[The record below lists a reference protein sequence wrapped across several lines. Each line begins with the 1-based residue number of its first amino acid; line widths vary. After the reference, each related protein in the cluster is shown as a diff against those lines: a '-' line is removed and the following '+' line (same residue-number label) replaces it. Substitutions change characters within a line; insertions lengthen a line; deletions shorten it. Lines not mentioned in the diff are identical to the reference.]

1 MAEMRSSVEID
12 TPIEKVWGIISDL
25 DGEAEFWNGITS
37 IRNISREGSTVT
49 REVVLG
55 KVNRCLQTVTVYPN
69 QKVHT
74 EWTKGTINGT
84 KDLVISPRDGRTY
97 LEGIL
102 DYKFSGLAGFLSGKI
117 KKGLQQELEEALQL
131 IKERAEGK
139 PERGLKMEERKHWAD
154 FYDSD
159 KK

>member
-1 MAEMRSSVEID
+1 MVEMRSSVEIEA
-12 TPIEKVWGIISDL
+12 PVEKIWSIISDL

-37 IRNISREGSTVT
+37 IRNISREGSSVT

-55 KVNRCLQTVTVYPN
+55 RVNRCLQTVTIYPN

-84 KDLVISPRDGRTY
+84 KDLVISPRDSKTY

-102 DYKFSGLAGFLSGKI
+102 DYKFSGLAGFLSGEI
-117 KKGLQQELEEALQL
+117 RKGLQQELEEALQL
-131 IKERAEGK
+131 IKEKAEGK
-139 PERGLKMEERKHWAD
+139 SQQGPKMEERKHWAD

>member
-12 TPIEKVWGIISDL
+12 APIEKVWGIISDL

-37 IRNISREGSTVT
+37 IRNISREGSSVT

-84 KDLVISPRDGRTY
+84 KDLAISPKDGRTY
-97 LEGIL
+97 LEAIL

-131 IKERAEGK
+131 IKEKAEGR
-139 PERGLKMEERKHWAD
+139 PQQGLKMEERKHWAD

>member
-1 MAEMRSSVEID
+1 MAEMRSSVEIEA
-12 TPIEKVWGIISDL
+12 PMEKVWSIISDL

-37 IRNISREGSTVT
+37 IRTITREGNNVT

-55 KVNRCLQTVTVYPN
+55 KVNRCLQTVTIYPN

-84 KDLVISPRDGRTY
+84 KDLVISPRNGRTY
-97 LEGIL
+97 REGIL
-102 DYKFSGLAGFLSGKI
+102 DYKFTGLAVFLSGKI
-117 KKGLQQELEEALQL
+117 KKGLQQELEEALEL
-131 IKERAEGK
+131 IKEKAEGK
-139 PERGLKMEERKHWAD
+139 PARGLKMEERKHWAD